1 MCARL
6 GESDVVGAIVKALTR
21 WKVLFS
27 MDVTRSVV
35 SILLIVSGF
44 VAAHQLLFLIKN
56 VVKGDDIQAVAA
68 SYFNLFGME
77 SLSQ

>member
-1 MCARL
+1 MP
-6 GESDVVGAIVKALTR
+6 R

-35 SILLIVSGF
+35 SILLIVSRF
-44 VAAHQLLFLIKN
+44 FAAQQLLFLIKN
-56 VVKGDDIQAVAA
+56 VVKGDDIQADAA

-77 SLSQ
+77 FLSQ